1 MKIATIT
8 KTMDQ
13 LRDELDQ
20 LRPIAD
26 DRLHCLNQK
35 LRVDWNYHSMIRHV
49 HNLSASQIKD
59 LTLHNWTV
67 GGKQF
72 EDLVKL
78 HAHNEVLQKL
88 DFLVHRDLPITE
100 KLIREL
106 HHILMDEPYTGKS
119 KEEAGKYKTEPNYYH
134 RYSGERIECEPPQE
148 VPRLMDELVN
158 WVNNQLDLTKR
169 EKKQYEL
176 HPLMIA
182 CAFNLQFIKIHPF
195 SDGNGRMAPILMNLI
210 LMKCDFLPA
219 IIREHK
225 VHEYMATANLS
236 SFDNPIPLAEF
247 IGDECIESLEM
258 AIIAAKGEDISA
270 IDILDKKLS
279 LLKQEMED
287 EDSKAEKK
295 IKLRVKTVHSA
306 LNDWGYSLFKEL
318 ANTTAKFNE
327 FYAKSN
333 HTFSIIINDKEKE
346 FNFTSELP
354 IENVES
360 ILNHLDQKRYLYTAR
375 IIFHCNYGVYKKR
388 VSRSFDCEYRAIIRF
403 DEETYDVMAGYFD
416 PFSKDRNVRSWATKP
431 LQEPLSPDEIKD
443 LNKHWGETL
452 YQNLVFYR
460 NNG

>member
-20 LRPIAD
+20 LRPIAE
-26 DRLHCLNQK
+26 DRLDCLNEK
-35 LRVDWNYHSMIRHV
+35 LRVDWNYHSMNHKV
-49 HNLSASQIKD
+49 FNLNASQIKEFI
-59 LTLHNWTV
+59 LHHHTAGV
-67 GGKQF
+67 GQF
-72 EDLVKL
+72 DEFIKL
-78 HAHNEVLQKL
+78 QAHDEVLKNL
-88 DFLVHRDLPITE
+88 EFLVGRDLPITE
-100 KLIREL
+100 KLIMEL
-106 HHILMDEPYTGKS
+106 HHILMDEPYTGQS
-119 KEEAGKYKTEPNYYH
+119 KEEPGKYKTKPNYYH
-134 RYSGERIECEPPQE
+134 RYTGERIECEPPQE
-148 VPRLMDELVN
+148 VPRLMNELVN
-158 WVNNQLDLTKR
+158 WLNNQLDVAKR
-169 EKKQYEL
+169 EKKQYDM

-195 SDGNGRMAPILMNLI
+195 SEGNGRMAHILMNLI

-225 VHEYMATANLS
+225 VNEYLATANLS

-247 IGDECIESLEM
+247 IGDECIESLET
-258 AIIAAKGEDISA
+258 AIIAAKGEDIGV

-287 EDSKAEKK
+287 EDRKAEKK

-306 LNDWGYSLFKEL
+306 LNNWGYSLFKEL

-333 HTFSIIINDKEKE
+333 HTFSLIINDKEQE
-346 FNFTSELP
+346 FNFTNELP
-354 IENVES
+354 IESVES
-360 ILNHLDQKRYLYTAR
+360 ILNHLDQKRYLSEAR
-375 IIFHCNYGVYKKR
+375 IILHCNYSIYKKR
-388 VSRSFDCEYRAIIRF
+388 VSPSFDCEYRAIIRF
-403 DEETYDVMAGYFD
+403 DEETYDVLAGYLD
-416 PFSKDRNVRSWATKP
+416 PFSTDRNLKSWATKP
-431 LQEPLSPDEIKD
+431 LQEPLLPDEIKD